1 MSTDEVAD
9 LYADNPNVFG
19 SGFTNKDLDD
29 ITDEKLQI
37 LISQMEPINAKEVV
51 VGGITM
57 STFAAL
63 WPFVMA
69 YLRAR
74 ITKDQLEKVFIQVLG
89 NSGVKLVS
97 RLSWAVL
104 LGPMFAWW
112 LLARGVGGMVDMAS
126 PDTTNPQKTIK
137 LAFLPS

>member
-1 MSTDEVAD
+1 
-9 LYADNPNVFG
+9 
-19 SGFTNKDLDD
+19 
-29 ITDEKLQI
+29 
-37 LISQMEPINAKEVV
+37 MEPINAKEVV

-69 YLRAR
+69 FLRGR
-74 ITKDQLEKVFIQVLG
+74 ISREQLELVFFQVMG
-89 NSGVKLVS
+89 DSGVKLVS
-97 RLSWAVL
+97 RLSWAVV

-126 PDTTNPQKTIK
+126 PETTKPQKTTQLSFAPIYNQ
-137 LAFLPS
+137 